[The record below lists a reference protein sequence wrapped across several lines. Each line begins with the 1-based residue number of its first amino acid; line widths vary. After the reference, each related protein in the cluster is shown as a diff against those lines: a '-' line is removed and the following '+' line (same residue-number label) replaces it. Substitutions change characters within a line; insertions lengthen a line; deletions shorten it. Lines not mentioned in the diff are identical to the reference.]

1 MSDRRENSFDIMLC
15 FDYLWRRL
23 LSLSFADV
31 SEQEVRMDDL
41 NDEIR
46 VLVIAGH
53 EVLLLHGLII
63 PKTI

>member
-1 MSDRRENSFDIMLC
+1 MSDRRETNFDSMLC

-23 LSLSFADV
+23 LTLSFADV
-31 SEQEVRMDDL
+31 REQKVRMDDL

-46 VLVIAGH
+46 VLVIAEH
-53 EVLLLHGLII
+53 EILFLHELII